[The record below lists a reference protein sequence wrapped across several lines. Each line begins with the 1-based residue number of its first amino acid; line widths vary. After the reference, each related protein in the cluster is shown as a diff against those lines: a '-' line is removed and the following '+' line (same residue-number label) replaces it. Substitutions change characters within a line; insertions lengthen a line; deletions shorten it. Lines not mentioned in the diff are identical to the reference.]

1 MLYVIKRT
9 RDFQYLSSYKEDN
22 MESEFTPLQSDA
34 LQLPENI
41 AKRYARALNKLN
53 NDVYN
58 VVSANKS
65 KKI

>member
-1 MLYVIKRT
+1 MLYVIKRI

-41 AKRYARALNKLN
+41 AKRYSRALNKLN

-58 VVSANKS
+58 VVPANKS

>member
-58 VVSANKS
+58 VVPANKS

>member
-9 RDFQYLSSYKEDN
+9 RDSYYLSFYKEDRG
-22 MESEFTPLQSDA
+22 EAVFTPLQSDA

-41 AKRYARALNKLN
+41 AKRYSKALNKLE

-58 VVSANKS
+58 VVPANKS
-65 KKI
+65 KEI